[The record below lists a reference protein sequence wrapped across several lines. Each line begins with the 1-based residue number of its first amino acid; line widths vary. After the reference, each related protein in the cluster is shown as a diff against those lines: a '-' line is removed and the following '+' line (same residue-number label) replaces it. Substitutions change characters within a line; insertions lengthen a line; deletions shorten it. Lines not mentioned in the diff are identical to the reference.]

1 METKT
6 KVLIGAGSAAAVT
19 GAFVAFRLYVR
30 SETKK
35 ALVAEYNFDEVFEI
49 IADSEVAFKRAT
61 GKSLNLPS
69 YNEFIEALVPIWST
83 TMPKDALADMLQNG
97 RDSRFWSDAHRTP
110 TNRAIESQ
118 IFRAMRAAYETP
130 EGASLTDIAAAATLA
145 VVQGLTTGKKGK

>member
-1 METKT
+1 
-6 KVLIGAGSAAAVT
+6 
-19 GAFVAFRLYVR
+19 
-30 SETKK
+30 
-35 ALVAEYNFDEVFEI
+35 
-49 IADSEVAFKRAT
+49 
-61 GKSLNLPS
+61 
-69 YNEFIEALVPIWST
+69 
-83 TMPKDALADMLQNG
+83 MPKDALADMLQNG

>member
-69 YNEFIEALVPIWST
+69 YDEFVDALVPIWST